1 MDISPGNQS
10 NNADDSIPT
19 VRVEIVGAAPWE
31 EQGFRPP
38 PPQPA
43 ARRRRRRLPALL
55 FAATCLSTLWVGTQ
69 LGGNGE
75 DTPAAFL
82 AAFLAGLRYAVPL
95 MTILFC
101 HEMGHYLQAR
111 RYRVPAS
118 LPYFIP
124 VPLEPIGT
132 FGAVIGMAPR
142 IGGRRAL
149 FDIGITGPL
158 AGLVPTL
165 VFCVWGLY
173 LSKAVLVWGHPRGWV
188 IGEPYLFQ
196 YLIYLRFGS
205 LSAWHAVN
213 LDPMAYAGWVGLL
226 ITSLNLIP
234 IGQLD
239 GGHVLYALLREKAH
253 RVASLLLF
261 AALFLVILHW
271 RTLGNWALMLI
282 LLFLLGPLHP
292 PTANDAEPLGAWR
305 TVLGWLTLAF
315 VVIGFTPTPFRYY
328 Q

>member
-1 MDISPGNQS
+1 MPRMDNSPGQQS
-10 NNADDSIPT
+10 TSADDSIPT
-19 VRVEIVGAAPWE
+19 VHVEIVAAAPWE
-31 EQGFRPP
+31 ESAYRPAP
-38 PPQPA
+38 PA
-43 ARRRRRRLPALL
+43 AVHHRRRRLPALL

-69 LGGNGE
+69 LGGDGVG
-75 DTPAAFL
+75 TL
-82 AAFLAGLRYAVPL
+82 AAFMAGLRYAVPL

-111 RYRVPAS
+111 RHGVPAS

-149 FDIGITGPL
+149 FDIGISGPL
-158 AGLVPTL
+158 AGLAPTL
-165 VFCVWGLY
+165 LFCVWGLH
-173 LSKAVLVWGHPRGWV
+173 LSRAVPAFGHPRGWV
-188 IGEPYLFQ
+188 IGSPLLFQ
-196 YLIYLRFGS
+196 YLTHLRFGA
-205 LSAWHAVN
+205 LPGPFFVN

-239 GGHVLYALLREKAH
+239 GGHVSYALWREKAH
-253 RVASLLLF
+253 RVATLLLF

-271 RTLGNWALMLI
+271 RTLGNWTLMLI
-282 LLFLLGPLHP
+282 LLFFLGPLHP
-292 PTANDAEPLGAWR
+292 PTADDAEPLGPVR
-305 TVLGWLTLAF
+305 TALGWLTLAF
-315 VVIGFTPTPFRYY
+315 VIIGFTPTPFSYY